1 MRTEP
6 SRDQYFAAAGGERTP
21 AHSPVRPAQL
31 RDKLS
36 RTMAAL
42 VIRSL
47 NVLLGIFFSF
57 LGTLKITPAISRELH
72 KDLRAEYAKFAKV
85 LPGAKSLGY
94 KVPSKYYRRGVGVLE
109 ILCGEA
115 QS

>member
-6 SRDQYFAAAGGERTP
+6 VINILLQLAGRRDRLTL
-21 AHSPVRPAQL
+21 HSPVTPAL
-31 RDKLS
+31 V
-36 RTMAAL
+36 MAAL

-47 NVLLGIFFSF
+47 NVLLGIFFTF

-109 ILCGEA
+109 ILCG
-115 QS
+115 Q

>member
-1 MRTEP
+1 MLTGEDGG
-6 SRDQYFAAAGGERTP
+6 RDRYCQQLGET
-21 AHSPVRPAQL
+21 RPAPVSTIQ
-31 RDKLS
+31 S
-36 RTMAAL
+36 VMAAL

-47 NVLLGIFFSF
+47 NVLLGIFFTF

-109 ILCGEA
+109 IICGED
-115 QS
+115 

>member
-1 MRTEP
+1 
-6 SRDQYFAAAGGERTP
+6 
-21 AHSPVRPAQL
+21 
-31 RDKLS
+31 
-36 RTMAAL
+36 MAAL

-47 NVLLGIFFSF
+47 NVLLGIFFTF

-109 ILCGEA
+109 ILCG
-115 QS
+115 QYSSYHLTSRPPCRQTNNHYKHYKH

>member
-1 MRTEP
+1 
-6 SRDQYFAAAGGERTP
+6 
-21 AHSPVRPAQL
+21 
-31 RDKLS
+31 
-36 RTMAAL
+36 MAAL

-47 NVLLGIFFSF
+47 NVLLGIFFTF

-109 ILCGEA
+109 ILCGEWGGP
-115 QS
+115 SWDSTNIINIMNILTFNKHCLTP